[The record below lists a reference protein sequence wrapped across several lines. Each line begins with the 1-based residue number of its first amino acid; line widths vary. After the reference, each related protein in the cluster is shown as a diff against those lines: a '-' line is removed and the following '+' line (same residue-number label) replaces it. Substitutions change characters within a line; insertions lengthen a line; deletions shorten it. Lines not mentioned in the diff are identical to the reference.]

1 MTAIAM
7 LLRGR
12 SGAPF
17 LMIFEFSLAH
27 LITASN
33 QFISYR
39 SMYTNFTS
47 LSLIHPVAPGALLY
61 RSGWS
66 AARGVRRR
74 VAARATPTR
83 LSQYSSQP
91 TIVSYAFMSYYE

>member
-1 MTAIAM
+1 MW
-7 LLRGR
+7 LHGRG
-12 SGAPF
+12 GAPF
-17 LMIFEFSLAH
+17 LMMFEFSLMH
-27 LITASN
+27 LITASK

-39 SMYTNFTS
+39 SMHTNFIR

-74 VAARATPTR
+74 VAARATLTR

-91 TIVSYAFMSYYE
+91 TVVSYAFMSWNE

>member
-1 MTAIAM
+1 MW
-7 LLRGR
+7 LHGRG
-12 SGAPF
+12 GAPF
-17 LMIFEFSLAH
+17 LMIFEFSLMH
-27 LITASN
+27 LVTESK

-47 LSLIHPVAPGALLY
+47 LSLIHLEAPGALLY

-83 LSQYSSQP
+83 LSEY
-91 TIVSYAFMSYYE
+91 F